1 MVDGGQENASRGR
14 QGRRVSYP
22 KRISLDLIEDDC
34 HALQG
39 ARDTDRGPLADRIRA
54 LLSLC
59 QQDSALAAAV
69 SIRAQEQLL
78 ASMSLPEQVEP
89 TAGADPPYLHVT
101 ADPGVPPAS

>member
-78 ASMSLPEQVEP
+78 AAMSVPGQVEP
-89 TAGADPPYLHVT
+89 TAAADPPHSRVPVR
-101 ADPGVPPAS
+101 PGVPPAS

>member
-1 MVDGGQENASRGR
+1 MVDGSQENASRDR

-39 ARDTDRGPLADRIRA
+39 ARDTDRGPLAADRIRA

-78 ASMSLPEQVEP
+78 ASVSLPGQVEP
-89 TAGADPPYLHVT
+89 TAGADPP
-101 ADPGVPPAS
+101 